1 VAWLHLATTTRII
14 RAIPVTDKK
23 QALVWNRWIT
33 YLGTVNRA
41 DDPFLDS
48 LDASPRL
55 QRLKPVILSGFAQ
68 ALQTG
73 QLQSRG
79 CQSVVT
85 GTIKDNI
92 GSLVQAFR
100 ANKRQDPTRD
110 PDGRLSSILSRQYT
124 GFQSQD
130 PAPKRERAISLRVLK
145 MMQTLALNEADRHAA
160 DLAMCAFFLACRSC
174 EYLQF
179 KGPRR
184 TKTIAKGDI
193 RFSRGRVVLAHD
205 SHDLHLADKVAVRFR
220 DQKNRVKGAWR
231 TVWKTSDSDANPV
244 VSFARVVRRVTA
256 LPGHSNDTLIYNY
269 AATSNRSFLSI
280 SDAHMIAS
288 LRAAV
293 SFIGASELGYEAA
306 DVGTHSIC
314 SGAALVLSGH
324 EAWRIML
331 AGRWQSQAFLVH
343 IHEQIQEFSKG
354 VSERMTSNPDFYYV
368 PDIDAWAAVTHEP
381 PHVDANI
388 FDGDT
393 NMPRLTTLAR

>member
-1 VAWLHLATTTRII
+1 MPA
-14 RAIPVTDKK
+14 TDKK

-68 ALQTG
+68 ALRTG

-79 CQSVVT
+79 RQSVVT

-100 ANKRQDPTRD
+100 ANKRRDPTRD
-110 PDGRLSSILSRQYT
+110 PDGRLSSILSRQYA

-145 MMQTLALNEADRHAA
+145 MMQTLALTEADRHTA

-174 EYLQF
+174 EYLQV

-193 RFSRGRVVLAHD
+193 RFSRGRVVLAHE

-231 TVWKTSDSDANPV
+231 TVWKTSDPDANPV
-244 VSFARVVRRVTA
+244 ATFARVISRVTA
-256 LPGHSNDTLIYNY
+256 LPGHSDDTLIYNY
-269 AATSNRSFLSI
+269 AATSNRSFLPI
-280 SDAHMIAS
+280 SDADVIAA

-293 SFIGASELGYEAA
+293 SFIGPAELGYEAA
-306 DVGTHSIC
+306 DVGTHSIR
-314 SGAALVLSGH
+314 SGAAMALALSGH

-331 AGRWQSQAFLVH
+331 AGRWKSQAFLVY
-343 IHEQIQEFSKG
+343 IREQIQEFSKG
-354 VSERMTSNPDFYYV
+354 VSERMISNPDFYHV
-368 PDIDAWAAVTHEP
+368 PDIDSWAADTSDP

-388 FDGDT
+388 FDGDS